1 MCKVKDS
8 ESEGKNANENRQLFQ
23 SIELSML
30 EYGLGKGFDDK
41 EF

>member
-1 MCKVKDS
+1 VCKVKES

-23 SIELSML
+23 SIELLML
-30 EYGLGKGFDDK
+30 QYGLGEGFDDK